1 MFKFL
6 NNLIK
11 FLTFV
16 FLGGLVYITFSDF
29 FLYTTYYQDFLLEFQ
44 NYQDYLIYIGFI
56 ALVYMII
63 VVFSMIEKLF
73 KKDKVV
79 RSKGSNGEVEVSLD
93 TINDISRKFLESKV
107 VVKNAKVESESRGS
121 KVNIYANVETFN
133 TENLNE
139 KISVLQNELREYIAL
154 MTGVVVKNVNIKIVK
169 INSETI
175 IETSEL
181 DDTPLNSVTDEEI
194 ELDSEQ
200 I

>member
-93 TINDISRKFLESKV
+93 TISDISRKFLESKV
-107 VVKNAKVESESRGS
+107 VVKNAKVESESRGF

-154 MTGVVVKNVNIKIVK
+154 MTGVMVKNVNIKIVK

>member
-11 FLTFV
+11 FLIFV
-16 FLGGLVYITFSDF
+16 CLGGLVYITFSDF

-56 ALVYMII
+56 ALAYMII

-107 VVKNAKVESESRGS
+107 VVKNAKVESESRGF

-175 IETSEL
+175 IEASEL